1 MANILFF
8 ICPTL
13 PTPYRAVDFNI
24 SYILSSNK
32 KLKKKKKW
40 IEVGMSRRGSYTDRV
55 TL

>member
-32 KLKKKKKW
+32 KLKKKKNELKLACPGG
-40 IEVGMSRRGSYTDRV
+40 VV
-55 TL
+55 TLTE